1 MSRLI
6 AGRIGFSVNGGG
18 SGGIFN
24 FLTQYIFKKQDFWEK
39 INIVGGTESTPG
51 NGYKYHFFDGSGPLV
66 VYNGGSVEYII
77 VAGGGGGGE
86 GNGAFTDTAG
96 AGGGAG
102 GYRTG
107 TVRLFEGQYHVI
119 IGSGGFPSSP
129 TSAPFTN
136 IKGNGSPSLL
146 RYIGNISEPSSSVF
160 IDIESTGG
168 GAGGYH
174 PGGTTG
180 RSGGSGGGG
189 APPGGTGGAGNTP
202 TTSPSQ
208 GNPGGTGI
216 AFAAGGG
223 GGSGG
228 SGVGGSNP
236 PAKGGNGGLGIA
248 GFNADSGIPP
258 SYGATGPS
266 PGRWFAGGGGG
277 GGSTTVGFGGVGPG
291 AGPGPFA
298 GGGPGGRPSVTAA
311 IRNGTAGAVN
321 TGGGGGGGAAS
332 PVGGTGGSGGSGIVI
347 IRYLI

>member
-24 FLTQYIFKKQDFWEK
+24 FLTQYVLKKQDFWEK

-51 NGYKYHFFDGSGPLV
+51 NGYKYHFFTGSQPLV
-66 VYNGGSVEYII
+66 VYNGGSVDYII
-77 VAGGGGGGE
+77 VAGGAGGGD
-86 GNGAFTDTAG
+86 GNGAFTDTMG

-107 TVRLFEGQYHVI
+107 TINLFEGQYYVI
-119 IGSGGFPSSP
+119 IGSGGFGP
-129 TSAPFTN
+129 TSSTAPSNN
-136 IKGNGSPSLL
+136 INGNGFPSIL
-146 RYIGNISEPSSSVF
+146 RYIGNISEPSSNVF

-174 PGGTTG
+174 PGGISG

-189 APPGGTGGAGNTP
+189 APGGGVGGTGNTP

-208 GNPGGTGI
+208 GNPGGSGV

-228 SGVGGSNP
+228 SGRGGSNP

-248 GFNADSGIPP
+248 AFNADSGIPA

-311 IRNGTAGAVN
+311 IRNGTAGTVN

-332 PVGGTGGSGGSGIVI
+332 PTGGSAGNGGSGIVI